1 MEVDV
6 GPFPPKA
13 QAIDSLLLL
22 GSSLLLLGGGL
33 LLLGSCL
40 LGGLGGERGRERGA
54 G

>member
-22 GSSLLLLGGGL
+22 GSSFLLLGGG